1 METILDKEKLKQ
13 NLPLDYVTN
22 PMKDSILTCSFCG
35 EQIIEFN
42 LKDAVEKEAKIKKV
56 ISETINLK
64 LLSSAKDLLQPDKL
78 DVEPTTSLFTYQGV
92 WKTKY
97 GLLKLKETGNRVE
110 GSYQLNKGKIIGAVK
125 DKILTGKWSE
135 KPSYSEP
142 NDAGDVEFRLTK
154 SGKSLNGRWKYGSS
168 GDWKFDWQGKLI
180 ER

>member
-13 NLPLDYVTN
+13 NLPLEGDYFSFDCPHCKGIGYVTN

-78 DVEPTTSLFTYQGV
+78 DVEPPTSLFTYQGV

-154 SGKSLNGRWKYGSS
+154 SGKS
-168 GDWKFDWQGKLI
+168 
-180 ER
+180 